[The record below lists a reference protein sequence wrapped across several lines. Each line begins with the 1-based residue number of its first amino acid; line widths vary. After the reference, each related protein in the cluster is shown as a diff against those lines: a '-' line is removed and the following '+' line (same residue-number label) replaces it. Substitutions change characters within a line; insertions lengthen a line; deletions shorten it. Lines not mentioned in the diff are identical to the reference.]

1 MWTWSKTMSKLF
13 SAVFSLLNLAV
24 LAVIAPFFGAVLMN
38 WRGWPICSS
47 GAPLP
52 RTNLKE

>member
-1 MWTWSKTMSKLF
+1 MWTWSKTMNKLF
-13 SAVFSLLNLAV
+13 SAVFSLRYVAV